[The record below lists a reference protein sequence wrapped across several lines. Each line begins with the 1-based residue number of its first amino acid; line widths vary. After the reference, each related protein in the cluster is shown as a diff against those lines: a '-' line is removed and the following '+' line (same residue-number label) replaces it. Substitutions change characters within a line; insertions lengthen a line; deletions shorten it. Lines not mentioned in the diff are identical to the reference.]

1 MMNLNPGA
9 MCHSMLRHVEL
20 ATIMVTRHIIEHMLH
35 NRLETIGCKIANN
48 LIMNPGVFA
57 SMNQQ
62 EE

>member
-1 MMNLNPGA
+1 
-9 MCHSMLRHVEL
+9 MLRHVEL